1 MTNKLYKLMNWPQI
15 EEITYSECDN
25 PHKLLGPHK
34 QGSKMLVQAYFPGAE
49 KVTIHWKKTGQ
60 VGEAFLTDVPMEL
73 ADEEGYFAALV
84 NAGKMSPYEYVVE
97 YGKTKEHAAYRRIC
111 GDAYRHVPQIT
122 KEDMDRFA
130 AGIHYT
136 IYEKLGAHPME
147 LDGDAGT
154 YFAVWAPNAM
164 RVSVVGDFN
173 EWDGRIHQMRRLG
186 DSGIFELFIPGAE
199 VGDCYKYEL
208 KIKGGLTYLKADPY
222 GNAAQKRPETAS
234 VIADIRNYQWEDDE
248 FLKSREKY
256 QCGNAPVSVY
266 EMYLGSFVTPGEGQD
281 YVNYREIA
289 PKVIEYVKK
298 MGYTHVE
305 LLPVMEYPYD
315 PSWGYQITCYYAPT
329 HRYGAPEDLKY
340 FIDEAHRAGI
350 GVILDWVPAHF
361 PKDANGLYEFD
372 GTCCYELSDPT
383 MNEHPDWTTRI
394 YDYGKPE
401 VRSFLIS
408 NACYWISQFHADGI
422 RVDAV
427 ASMLY
432 LDYNRPNYKP
442 NRFGGRENL
451 EAIDFLRQ
459 LNAAAFQAEPSV
471 MMIAEESTAFPLI
484 TKPDYDGGLG
494 FLFKWNMG
502 WMNDMLRYMS
512 LDPLYRKGDHN
523 ALTFSMTYA
532 FSENF
537 ILPLSHD
544 EVVHGKCSLIGKMP
558 GNYDDKFN
566 NLRVLYAYQ
575 MAHPGKKL
583 NFMGSEFAQFIEWN
597 FKQGLDWLLL
607 GYEKHEKMQHFV
619 RTLNQ
624 FYLEHRELWENDS
637 DWGGYEWIE
646 PDDRDNSVIAFR
658 RKDRKGRELVVVCNF
673 CPVLRENY
681 RLGLPKQGWYVP
693 VLNTDDEAFGGYGFK
708 PEIVRTE
715 KTPSHNQKQSGL
727 FRIPPMSVCFY
738 RYTRARPQT
747 KP

>member
-1 MTNKLYKLMNWPQI
+1 MEQFK
-15 EEITYSECDN
+15 
-25 PHKLLGPHK
+25 
-34 QGSKMLVQAYFPGAE
+34 
-49 KVTIHWKKTGQ
+49 
-60 VGEAFLTDVPMEL
+60 AFLEQFHTTGV
-73 ADEEGYFAALV
+73 
-84 NAGKMSPYEYVVE
+84 S
-97 YGKTKEHAAYRRIC
+97 
-111 GDAYRHVPQIT
+111 DAYR
-122 KEDMDRFA
+122 F
-130 AGIHYT
+130 
-136 IYEKLGAHPME
+136 LGCHAQNR
-147 LDGDAGT
+147 DGVDGFVFRT
-154 YFAVWAPNAM
+154 WAPQAQSV
-164 RVSVVGDFN
+164 RVTGDFN
-173 EWDGRIHQMRRLG
+173 FWNEEDLPMQPVGCGVWEAFSRFAQPGQRYKLCINTKDGRT
-186 DSGIFELFIPGAE
+186 
-199 VGDCYKYEL
+199 VYK
-208 KIKGGLTYLKADPY
+208 TDPY
-222 GNAAQKRPETAS
+222 GNRCGVLPDTAS
-234 VIADIRNYQWEDDE
+234 IIEAEGGFVWHDGLYRARRRKEKILNRPVNIYEVHAGSWKRHEDGSVLS
-248 FLKSREKY
+248 FRELA
-256 QCGNAPVSVY
+256 QQLVP
-266 EMYLGSFVTPGEGQD
+266 
-281 YVNYREIA
+281 
-289 PKVIEYVKK
+289 YVKD
-298 MGYTHVE
+298 MGYTHIE
-305 LLPVMEYPYD
+305 LMPVMEYPYD

-372 GTCCYELSDPT
+372 GTSCYELSDPT

-459 LNAAAFQAEPSV
+459 LNAAAFQTEPAV

-502 WMNDMLRYMS
+502 WMNDMLQYMS
-512 LDPLYRKGDHN
+512 LDPIYRKGDHN

-558 GNYDDKFN
+558 GNHDDKFN

-607 GYEKHEKMQHFV
+607 DYEKHQKMQQFV
-619 RTLNQ
+619 KTLNR
-624 FYLEHRELWENDS
+624 FYLENRELWEVDTGW
-637 DWGGYEWIE
+637 DGYEWIE
-646 PDDRDNSVIAFR
+646 PDDRDRSVIAFR

-681 RLGLPKQGWYVP
+681 RLGLPKQGWYIP
-693 VLNTDDEAFGGYGFK
+693 VLNTDDEAFGGYGFA
-708 PEIVRTE
+708 PETVRTE
-715 KTPSHNQKQSGL
+715 KKPSHGQAQSGL
-727 FRIPPMSVCFY
+727 FRVPPMSVCFY
-738 RYTRARPQT
+738 RYQRAKPQ
-747 KP
+747 P

>member
-1 MTNKLYKLMNWPQI
+1 MEQFK
-15 EEITYSECDN
+15 
-25 PHKLLGPHK
+25 
-34 QGSKMLVQAYFPGAE
+34 
-49 KVTIHWKKTGQ
+49 
-60 VGEAFLTDVPMEL
+60 AFLEQFHTTGV
-73 ADEEGYFAALV
+73 
-84 NAGKMSPYEYVVE
+84 S
-97 YGKTKEHAAYRRIC
+97 
-111 GDAYRHVPQIT
+111 DAYR
-122 KEDMDRFA
+122 F
-130 AGIHYT
+130 
-136 IYEKLGAHPME
+136 LGCHAQNR
-147 LDGDAGT
+147 DGVDGFVFRT
-154 YFAVWAPNAM
+154 WAPRAQSV
-164 RVSVVGDFN
+164 RVTGDFN
-173 EWDGRIHQMRRLG
+173 FWNEEDLPMQPVGCGVWEAFSRFAQPGQRYKLCIKTKDGRT
-186 DSGIFELFIPGAE
+186 
-199 VGDCYKYEL
+199 VYK
-208 KIKGGLTYLKADPY
+208 TDPY
-222 GNAAQKRPETAS
+222 GNRCGVLPDTAS
-234 VIADIRNYQWEDDE
+234 IIEAEDGFVWHDGLYRARRRKE
-248 FLKSREKY
+248 KILNRPVNIYEVHAGSWKRYEDGSVLSFRELA
-256 QCGNAPVSVY
+256 QQLVP
-266 EMYLGSFVTPGEGQD
+266 
-281 YVNYREIA
+281 YVRD
-289 PKVIEYVKK
+289 
-298 MGYTHVE
+298 MGYTHIE

-459 LNAAAFQAEPSV
+459 LNAAAFQTEPAV

-502 WMNDMLRYMS
+502 WMNDMLQYMS

-607 GYEKHEKMQHFV
+607 GYEKHRKMQQFV
-619 RTLNQ
+619 KTLNR
-624 FYLEHRELWENDS
+624 FYLENRELWEVDTGW
-637 DWGGYEWIE
+637 DGYEWIE
-646 PDDRDNSVIAFR
+646 PDDRDRSVIAFR

-693 VLNTDDEAFGGYGFK
+693 VLNTDDEAFGGYGFA
-708 PEIVRTE
+708 PETVRTE
-715 KTPSHNQKQSGL
+715 KKPSHGQMQSGL
-727 FRIPPMSVCFY
+727 FRVPPMSVCFY
-738 RYTRARPQT
+738 RYHRARPQT

>member
-1 MTNKLYKLMNWPQI
+1 MEQFK
-15 EEITYSECDN
+15 
-25 PHKLLGPHK
+25 
-34 QGSKMLVQAYFPGAE
+34 
-49 KVTIHWKKTGQ
+49 
-60 VGEAFLTDVPMEL
+60 AFLEQFHTTGV
-73 ADEEGYFAALV
+73 
-84 NAGKMSPYEYVVE
+84 S
-97 YGKTKEHAAYRRIC
+97 
-111 GDAYRHVPQIT
+111 DAYR
-122 KEDMDRFA
+122 F
-130 AGIHYT
+130 
-136 IYEKLGAHPME
+136 LGCHAQNG
-147 LDGDAGT
+147 DGVEGFVFRT
-154 YFAVWAPNAM
+154 WAPRAQSV
-164 RVSVVGDFN
+164 RVTGDFN
-173 EWDGRIHQMRRLG
+173 FWNEEDLPMQPVGCGVWEAFSRFAQPGQRYKLCIKTKDGRT
-186 DSGIFELFIPGAE
+186 
-199 VGDCYKYEL
+199 VYK
-208 KIKGGLTYLKADPY
+208 TDPY
-222 GNAAQKRPETAS
+222 GNRCGVLPDTAS
-234 VIADIRNYQWEDDE
+234 IIEAEDGFVWHDGLYRARRRKE
-248 FLKSREKY
+248 KILNRPVNIYEVHAGSWKRHEDGSVLSFRELA
-256 QCGNAPVSVY
+256 QQLVP
-266 EMYLGSFVTPGEGQD
+266 
-281 YVNYREIA
+281 YVRD
-289 PKVIEYVKK
+289 
-298 MGYTHVE
+298 MGYTHIE

-459 LNAAAFQAEPSV
+459 LNAAAFQTEPAV

-502 WMNDMLRYMS
+502 RMNDMLQYMS

-607 GYEKHEKMQHFV
+607 GYEKHRKMQQFV
-619 RTLNQ
+619 KTLNR
-624 FYLEHRELWENDS
+624 FYLENRELWEVDTGW
-637 DWGGYEWIE
+637 DGYEWIE
-646 PDDRDNSVIAFR
+646 PDDRDRSVIAFR

-693 VLNTDDEAFGGYGFK
+693 VLNTDDEAFGGYGFA
-708 PEIVRTE
+708 PETVRTE
-715 KTPSHNQKQSGL
+715 KKPSHGQMQSGL
-727 FRIPPMSVCFY
+727 FRVPPMSVCFY
-738 RYTRARPQT
+738 RYHRARPQT

>member
-1 MTNKLYKLMNWPQI
+1 MEQFK
-15 EEITYSECDN
+15 
-25 PHKLLGPHK
+25 
-34 QGSKMLVQAYFPGAE
+34 
-49 KVTIHWKKTGQ
+49 
-60 VGEAFLTDVPMEL
+60 AFLEQFHTTGV
-73 ADEEGYFAALV
+73 
-84 NAGKMSPYEYVVE
+84 S
-97 YGKTKEHAAYRRIC
+97 
-111 GDAYRHVPQIT
+111 DAYR
-122 KEDMDRFA
+122 F
-130 AGIHYT
+130 
-136 IYEKLGAHPME
+136 LGCHAQNR
-147 LDGDAGT
+147 DGVDGFVFRT
-154 YFAVWAPNAM
+154 WAPQAQSM
-164 RVSVVGDFN
+164 RVTGDFN
-173 EWDGRIHQMRRLG
+173 FWNEEDLPMQPVGCGVWEAFSRFAQPGQRYKLCIKTKDGRT
-186 DSGIFELFIPGAE
+186 
-199 VGDCYKYEL
+199 VYK
-208 KIKGGLTYLKADPY
+208 TDPY
-222 GNAAQKRPETAS
+222 GNRCGVLPDTAS
-234 VIADIRNYQWEDDE
+234 IIEAEDGFVWHDGLYRARRRKE
-248 FLKSREKY
+248 KILNRPVNIYEVHAGSWKRHEDGSVLSFRELA
-256 QCGNAPVSVY
+256 QQLVP
-266 EMYLGSFVTPGEGQD
+266 
-281 YVNYREIA
+281 
-289 PKVIEYVKK
+289 YVKD
-298 MGYTHVE
+298 MGYTHIE
-305 LLPVMEYPYD
+305 LMPVMEYPYD

-459 LNAAAFQAEPSV
+459 LNAAAFQTEPAV

-502 WMNDMLRYMS
+502 WMNDMLQYMS

-607 GYEKHEKMQHFV
+607 GYEKHQKMQQFV
-619 RTLNQ
+619 KTLNR
-624 FYLEHRELWENDS
+624 FYLENRELWEVDTGW
-637 DWGGYEWIE
+637 DGYEWIE
-646 PDDRDNSVIAFR
+646 PDDRDRSVIAFR

-693 VLNTDDEAFGGYGFK
+693 VLNTDDEAFGGYGFA
-708 PEIVRTE
+708 PETVRTE
-715 KTPSHNQKQSGL
+715 KKPSHGQMQSGL
-727 FRIPPMSVCFY
+727 FRVPPMSVCFY
-738 RYTRARPQT
+738 RYHRARPQT

>member
-1 MTNKLYKLMNWPQI
+1 MEQF
-15 EEITYSECDN
+15 
-25 PHKLLGPHK
+25 
-34 QGSKMLVQAYFPGAE
+34 Q
-49 KVTIHWKKTGQ
+49 
-60 VGEAFLTDVPMEL
+60 AFLEQFHTS
-73 ADEEGYFAALV
+73 GAA
-84 NAGKMSPYEYVVE
+84 
-97 YGKTKEHAAYRRIC
+97 
-111 GDAYRHVPQIT
+111 DAYR
-122 KEDMDRFA
+122 
-130 AGIHYT
+130 Y
-136 IYEKLGAHPME
+136 LGCHPE
-147 LDGDAGT
+147 VREGVNGFVFRT
-154 YFAVWAPNAM
+154 WAPQAQSV
-164 RVSVVGDFN
+164 RVTGDFN
-173 EWDGRIHQMRRLG
+173 FWNEEDLPMQPVGCGVWEAFSKFAKAGQRYKLCVKTKDGRTI
-186 DSGIFELFIPGAE
+186 
-199 VGDCYKYEL
+199 YK
-208 KIKGGLTYLKADPY
+208 TDPY
-222 GNAAQKRPETAS
+222 GNRCGVLPDTAS
-234 VIADIRNYQWEDDE
+234 IIEADDGFVWHDSLYRARRRKENVLRRPVNIYEVHAGSWKRHEDGSVLS
-248 FLKSREKY
+248 FRELA
-256 QCGNAPVSVY
+256 G
-266 EMYLGSFVTPGEGQD
+266 
-281 YVNYREIA
+281 
-289 PKVIEYVKK
+289 
-298 MGYTHVE
+298 E
-305 LLPVMEYPYD
+305 LLPIMEYPYD

-329 HRYGAPEDLKY
+329 HRYGTPQDLKY
-340 FIDEAHRAGI
+340 FIDEAHKKGI

-361 PKDANGLYEFD
+361 PKDENGLYEFD

-408 NACYWISQFHADGI
+408 NACYWLTQFHADGI

-619 RTLNQ
+619 RTLNR

>member
-1 MTNKLYKLMNWPQI
+1 MEQFK
-15 EEITYSECDN
+15 
-25 PHKLLGPHK
+25 
-34 QGSKMLVQAYFPGAE
+34 
-49 KVTIHWKKTGQ
+49 
-60 VGEAFLTDVPMEL
+60 AFLEQFHTTGV
-73 ADEEGYFAALV
+73 
-84 NAGKMSPYEYVVE
+84 S
-97 YGKTKEHAAYRRIC
+97 
-111 GDAYRHVPQIT
+111 DAYR
-122 KEDMDRFA
+122 F
-130 AGIHYT
+130 
-136 IYEKLGAHPME
+136 LGCHAQNR
-147 LDGDAGT
+147 DGVDGFVFRT
-154 YFAVWAPNAM
+154 WAPRAQSV
-164 RVSVVGDFN
+164 RVTGDFN
-173 EWDGRIHQMRRLG
+173 FWNEEDLPMQPVGCGVWEAFSRFAQPGQRYKLCIKTKDGRT
-186 DSGIFELFIPGAE
+186 
-199 VGDCYKYEL
+199 VYK
-208 KIKGGLTYLKADPY
+208 TDPY
-222 GNAAQKRPETAS
+222 GNRCGVLPDTAS
-234 VIADIRNYQWEDDE
+234 IIEAEDGFVWHDGLYRARRRKE
-248 FLKSREKY
+248 KILNRPVNIYEVHAGSWKRHEDGSVLSFRELA
-256 QCGNAPVSVY
+256 QQLVP
-266 EMYLGSFVTPGEGQD
+266 
-281 YVNYREIA
+281 YVRD
-289 PKVIEYVKK
+289 
-298 MGYTHVE
+298 MGYTHIE

-459 LNAAAFQAEPSV
+459 LNAAAFQTEPAV

-502 WMNDMLRYMS
+502 WMNDMLQYMS

-607 GYEKHEKMQHFV
+607 GYEKHRKMQQFV
-619 RTLNQ
+619 KTLNR
-624 FYLEHRELWENDS
+624 FYLENRELWEVDTGW
-637 DWGGYEWIE
+637 DGYEWIE
-646 PDDRDNSVIAFR
+646 PDDRDRSVIAFR

-693 VLNTDDEAFGGYGFK
+693 VLNTDDEAFGGYGFA
-708 PEIVRTE
+708 PETVRTE
-715 KTPSHNQKQSGL
+715 KKPSHGQMQSGL
-727 FRIPPMSVCFY
+727 FRVPPMSVCFY
-738 RYTRARPQT
+738 RYQRAKPQ
-747 KP
+747 P

>member
-1 MTNKLYKLMNWPQI
+1 MEQFK
-15 EEITYSECDN
+15 
-25 PHKLLGPHK
+25 
-34 QGSKMLVQAYFPGAE
+34 
-49 KVTIHWKKTGQ
+49 
-60 VGEAFLTDVPMEL
+60 AFLEQFHTTGV
-73 ADEEGYFAALV
+73 
-84 NAGKMSPYEYVVE
+84 S
-97 YGKTKEHAAYRRIC
+97 
-111 GDAYRHVPQIT
+111 DAYR
-122 KEDMDRFA
+122 F
-130 AGIHYT
+130 
-136 IYEKLGAHPME
+136 LGCHAQSR
-147 LDGDAGT
+147 DGVDGFVFRT
-154 YFAVWAPNAM
+154 WAPQAQSV
-164 RVSVVGDFN
+164 RVTGDFN
-173 EWDGRIHQMRRLG
+173 FWNEEDLPMQPVGCGVWEAFSRFAQPGQRYKLCIKTKDGRT
-186 DSGIFELFIPGAE
+186 
-199 VGDCYKYEL
+199 VYK
-208 KIKGGLTYLKADPY
+208 TDPY
-222 GNAAQKRPETAS
+222 GNRCGVLPDTAS
-234 VIADIRNYQWEDDE
+234 IIEAEGGFVWHDGLYRARRRKEKILNRPVNIYEVHAGSWKRHEDGSVLS
-248 FLKSREKY
+248 FRELA
-256 QCGNAPVSVY
+256 QQLVP
-266 EMYLGSFVTPGEGQD
+266 
-281 YVNYREIA
+281 
-289 PKVIEYVKK
+289 YVKD
-298 MGYTHVE
+298 MGYTHIE
-305 LLPVMEYPYD
+305 LMPVMEYPYD

-459 LNAAAFQAEPSV
+459 LNAAAFQTEPAV

-502 WMNDMLRYMS
+502 WMNDMLQYMS

-607 GYEKHEKMQHFV
+607 GYEKHRKMQQFV
-619 RTLNQ
+619 KTLNR
-624 FYLEHRELWENDS
+624 FYLENRELWEVDTGW
-637 DWGGYEWIE
+637 DGYEWIE
-646 PDDRDNSVIAFR
+646 PDDRDRSVIAFR

-693 VLNTDDEAFGGYGFK
+693 VLNTDDEAFGGYGFA
-708 PEIVRTE
+708 PETVRTE
-715 KTPSHNQKQSGL
+715 KKPSHGQMQSGL
-727 FRIPPMSVCFY
+727 FRVPPMSVCFY
-738 RYTRARPQT
+738 RYQRAKPQ
-747 KP
+747 P

>member
-1 MTNKLYKLMNWPQI
+1 MGCGVWEAFSRFAQPGQRYKLCI
-15 EEITYSECDN
+15 
-25 PHKLLGPHK
+25 
-34 QGSKMLVQAYFPGAE
+34 
-49 KVTIHWKKTGQ
+49 
-60 VGEAFLTDVPMEL
+60 
-73 ADEEGYFAALV
+73 
-84 NAGKMSPYEYVVE
+84 
-97 YGKTKEHAAYRRIC
+97 KTK
-111 GDAYRHVPQIT
+111 
-122 KEDMDRFA
+122 
-130 AGIHYT
+130 
-136 IYEKLGAHPME
+136 
-147 LDGDAGT
+147 
-154 YFAVWAPNAM
+154 
-164 RVSVVGDFN
+164 
-173 EWDGRIHQMRRLG
+173 DGRT
-186 DSGIFELFIPGAE
+186 
-199 VGDCYKYEL
+199 VYK
-208 KIKGGLTYLKADPY
+208 TDPY
-222 GNAAQKRPETAS
+222 GNRCGVLPDTAS
-234 VIADIRNYQWEDDE
+234 IIEAEDGFVWHDGLYRARRRKE
-248 FLKSREKY
+248 KILNRPVNIYEVHAGSWKRHEDGSVLSFRELA
-256 QCGNAPVSVY
+256 QQLVP
-266 EMYLGSFVTPGEGQD
+266 
-281 YVNYREIA
+281 YVRD
-289 PKVIEYVKK
+289 
-298 MGYTHVE
+298 MGYTHIE
-305 LLPVMEYPYD
+305 LMPVMEYPYD

-340 FIDEAHRAGI
+340 FIDEAHKAGI

-459 LNAAAFQAEPSV
+459 LNAAAFQTEPAV

-502 WMNDMLRYMS
+502 WMNDMLQYMS

-607 GYEKHEKMQHFV
+607 GYEKHQKMQQFV
-619 RTLNQ
+619 KTLNR
-624 FYLEHRELWENDS
+624 FYLENRELWEVDTGW
-637 DWGGYEWIE
+637 DGYEWIE
-646 PDDRDNSVIAFR
+646 PDDRDRSVIAFR

-693 VLNTDDEAFGGYGFK
+693 VLNTDDEAFGGYGFA
-708 PEIVRTE
+708 PETVRTE
-715 KTPSHNQKQSGL
+715 KKPSHGQMQSGL
-727 FRIPPMSVCFY
+727 FRVPPMSVCFY
-738 RYTRARPQT
+738 RYHRARPQT

>member
-1 MTNKLYKLMNWPQI
+1 MEQFK
-15 EEITYSECDN
+15 
-25 PHKLLGPHK
+25 
-34 QGSKMLVQAYFPGAE
+34 
-49 KVTIHWKKTGQ
+49 
-60 VGEAFLTDVPMEL
+60 AFLEQFHTTGV
-73 ADEEGYFAALV
+73 
-84 NAGKMSPYEYVVE
+84 S
-97 YGKTKEHAAYRRIC
+97 
-111 GDAYRHVPQIT
+111 DAYR
-122 KEDMDRFA
+122 F
-130 AGIHYT
+130 
-136 IYEKLGAHPME
+136 LGCHAQNR
-147 LDGDAGT
+147 DGVDGFVFRT
-154 YFAVWAPNAM
+154 WAPRAQSV
-164 RVSVVGDFN
+164 RVTGDFN
-173 EWDGRIHQMRRLG
+173 FWNEEDLPMQPVGCGVWEAFSRFAQPGQRYKLCIKTKDGRT
-186 DSGIFELFIPGAE
+186 
-199 VGDCYKYEL
+199 VYK
-208 KIKGGLTYLKADPY
+208 TDPY
-222 GNAAQKRPETAS
+222 GNRCGVLPDTAS
-234 VIADIRNYQWEDDE
+234 IIEAEDGFVWHDGLYRARRRKE
-248 FLKSREKY
+248 KILNRPVNIYEVHAGSWKRHEDGSVLSFRELA
-256 QCGNAPVSVY
+256 QQLVP
-266 EMYLGSFVTPGEGQD
+266 
-281 YVNYREIA
+281 YVRD
-289 PKVIEYVKK
+289 
-298 MGYTHVE
+298 MGYTHIE

-432 LDYNRPNYKP
+432 LDYNRPNYTP

-459 LNAAAFQAEPSV
+459 LNAAAFQTEPAV

-502 WMNDMLRYMS
+502 WMNDMLQYMS

-607 GYEKHEKMQHFV
+607 GYEKHRKMQQFV
-619 RTLNQ
+619 KTLNR
-624 FYLEHRELWENDS
+624 FYLENRELWEVDTGW
-637 DWGGYEWIE
+637 DGYEWIE
-646 PDDRDNSVIAFR
+646 PDDRDRSVIAFR

-693 VLNTDDEAFGGYGFK
+693 VLNTDDEAFGGYGFA
-708 PEIVRTE
+708 PETVRTE
-715 KTPSHNQKQSGL
+715 KKPSHGQMQSGL
-727 FRIPPMSVCFY
+727 FRVPPMSVCFY
-738 RYTRARPQT
+738 RYHRARPQT

>member
-1 MTNKLYKLMNWPQI
+1 MEQFK
-15 EEITYSECDN
+15 
-25 PHKLLGPHK
+25 
-34 QGSKMLVQAYFPGAE
+34 
-49 KVTIHWKKTGQ
+49 
-60 VGEAFLTDVPMEL
+60 AFLEQFHTTGV
-73 ADEEGYFAALV
+73 
-84 NAGKMSPYEYVVE
+84 S
-97 YGKTKEHAAYRRIC
+97 
-111 GDAYRHVPQIT
+111 DAYR
-122 KEDMDRFA
+122 F
-130 AGIHYT
+130 
-136 IYEKLGAHPME
+136 LGCHAQNR
-147 LDGDAGT
+147 DGVDGFVFRT
-154 YFAVWAPNAM
+154 WAPQAQSV
-164 RVSVVGDFN
+164 RVTGDFN
-173 EWDGRIHQMRRLG
+173 FWNEEDLPMQPVGCGVWEAFSRFAQPGQRYKLCIKTKDGRT
-186 DSGIFELFIPGAE
+186 
-199 VGDCYKYEL
+199 VYK
-208 KIKGGLTYLKADPY
+208 TDPY
-222 GNAAQKRPETAS
+222 GNRCGVLPDTAS
-234 VIADIRNYQWEDDE
+234 IIEAEDGFVWHDGLYRARCRKE
-248 FLKSREKY
+248 KILNRPVNIYEVHAGSWKRHEDGSVLSFRELA
-256 QCGNAPVSVY
+256 QQLVP
-266 EMYLGSFVTPGEGQD
+266 
-281 YVNYREIA
+281 
-289 PKVIEYVKK
+289 YVKD
-298 MGYTHVE
+298 MGYTHIE
-305 LLPVMEYPYD
+305 LMPVMEYPYD

-459 LNAAAFQAEPSV
+459 LNAAAFQTEPAV

-502 WMNDMLRYMS
+502 WMNDMLQYMS

-607 GYEKHEKMQHFV
+607 DYEKHRKMQQFV
-619 RTLNQ
+619 KTLNR
-624 FYLEHRELWENDS
+624 FYLENRELWEVDTGW
-637 DWGGYEWIE
+637 DGYEWIE
-646 PDDRDNSVIAFR
+646 PDDRDRSVIAFR

-693 VLNTDDEAFGGYGFK
+693 VLNTDDEAFGGYGFA
-708 PEIVRTE
+708 PETVHTE
-715 KTPSHNQKQSGL
+715 KKPSHGQMQSGL
-727 FRIPPMSVCFY
+727 FRVPPMSVCFY
-738 RYTRARPQT
+738 RYHRARPQT

>member
-1 MTNKLYKLMNWPQI
+1 MEQFK
-15 EEITYSECDN
+15 
-25 PHKLLGPHK
+25 
-34 QGSKMLVQAYFPGAE
+34 
-49 KVTIHWKKTGQ
+49 
-60 VGEAFLTDVPMEL
+60 AFLEQFHTTGV
-73 ADEEGYFAALV
+73 
-84 NAGKMSPYEYVVE
+84 S
-97 YGKTKEHAAYRRIC
+97 
-111 GDAYRHVPQIT
+111 DAYR
-122 KEDMDRFA
+122 F
-130 AGIHYT
+130 
-136 IYEKLGAHPME
+136 LGCHAQNR
-147 LDGDAGT
+147 DGVDGFVFRT
-154 YFAVWAPNAM
+154 WAPQAQSV
-164 RVSVVGDFN
+164 RVTGDFN
-173 EWDGRIHQMRRLG
+173 FWNEEDLPMQPVGCGVWEAFSRFAQPGQRYKLCIKTKDGRT
-186 DSGIFELFIPGAE
+186 
-199 VGDCYKYEL
+199 VYK
-208 KIKGGLTYLKADPY
+208 TDPY
-222 GNAAQKRPETAS
+222 GNRCGVLPDTAS
-234 VIADIRNYQWEDDE
+234 IIEAEDGFVWHDGLYRARRRKE
-248 FLKSREKY
+248 KILNRPVNIYEVHAGSWKRHEDGSVLSFRELA
-256 QCGNAPVSVY
+256 QQLVP
-266 EMYLGSFVTPGEGQD
+266 
-281 YVNYREIA
+281 YVRD
-289 PKVIEYVKK
+289 
-298 MGYTHVE
+298 MGYTHIE

-340 FIDEAHRAGI
+340 FIDEAHKAGI

-383 MNEHPDWTTRI
+383 MTEHPDWTTRI

-459 LNAAAFQAEPSV
+459 LNAAAFQTEPAV

-502 WMNDMLRYMS
+502 WMNDMLQYMS

-607 GYEKHEKMQHFV
+607 DYEKHRKMQQFV
-619 RTLNQ
+619 KTLNR
-624 FYLEHRELWENDS
+624 FYLENRELWEVDTGW
-637 DWGGYEWIE
+637 DGYEWIE
-646 PDDRDNSVIAFR
+646 PDDRDRSVIAFR

-693 VLNTDDEAFGGYGFK
+693 VLNTDDEAFGGYGFA
-708 PEIVRTE
+708 PETVRTE
-715 KTPSHNQKQSGL
+715 KKPSHGQAQSGL
-727 FRIPPMSVCFY
+727 FRVPPMSVCFY
-738 RYTRARPQT
+738 RYHRARPQT

>member
-1 MTNKLYKLMNWPQI
+1 MEQFK
-15 EEITYSECDN
+15 
-25 PHKLLGPHK
+25 
-34 QGSKMLVQAYFPGAE
+34 
-49 KVTIHWKKTGQ
+49 
-60 VGEAFLTDVPMEL
+60 AFLEQFHTTGV
-73 ADEEGYFAALV
+73 
-84 NAGKMSPYEYVVE
+84 S
-97 YGKTKEHAAYRRIC
+97 
-111 GDAYRHVPQIT
+111 DAYR
-122 KEDMDRFA
+122 F
-130 AGIHYT
+130 
-136 IYEKLGAHPME
+136 LGCHAQNR
-147 LDGDAGT
+147 DGVDGFVFRT
-154 YFAVWAPNAM
+154 WAPQAQSV
-164 RVSVVGDFN
+164 RVTGDFN
-173 EWDGRIHQMRRLG
+173 FWNEEDLPMQPVGCGVWEAFSRFAQPGQRYKLCIKTKDGRT
-186 DSGIFELFIPGAE
+186 
-199 VGDCYKYEL
+199 VYK
-208 KIKGGLTYLKADPY
+208 TDPY
-222 GNAAQKRPETAS
+222 GNRCGVLPDTAS
-234 VIADIRNYQWEDDE
+234 IIEAEGGFVWHDGLYRARRRKEKILNRPVNIYEVHAGSWKRHEDGSVLS
-248 FLKSREKY
+248 FRELA
-256 QCGNAPVSVY
+256 QQLVP
-266 EMYLGSFVTPGEGQD
+266 
-281 YVNYREIA
+281 
-289 PKVIEYVKK
+289 YVKD
-298 MGYTHVE
+298 MGYTHIE
-305 LLPVMEYPYD
+305 LMPVMEYPYD

-329 HRYGAPEDLKY
+329 YRYGAPEDLKY
-340 FIDEAHRAGI
+340 FIDEAHKAGI

-442 NRFGGRENL
+442 NRFGGHENL

-459 LNAAAFQAEPSV
+459 LNAAAFQTDPAV

-502 WMNDMLRYMS
+502 WMNDMLQYMS

-607 GYEKHEKMQHFV
+607 DYEKHRKMQQFV
-619 RTLNQ
+619 KTLNR
-624 FYLEHRELWENDS
+624 FYLENRELWEVDTGW
-637 DWGGYEWIE
+637 DGYEWIE
-646 PDDRDNSVIAFR
+646 PDDRDRSVIAFR

-693 VLNTDDEAFGGYGFK
+693 VLNTDDEAFGGYGFA
-708 PEIVRTE
+708 PETVRTE
-715 KTPSHNQKQSGL
+715 KKPSHGQAQSGL
-727 FRIPPMSVCFY
+727 FRVPPMSVCFY
-738 RYTRARPQT
+738 RYQRAKPQ
-747 KP
+747 P

>member
-1 MTNKLYKLMNWPQI
+1 MEQFK
-15 EEITYSECDN
+15 
-25 PHKLLGPHK
+25 
-34 QGSKMLVQAYFPGAE
+34 
-49 KVTIHWKKTGQ
+49 
-60 VGEAFLTDVPMEL
+60 AFLEQFHTTGV
-73 ADEEGYFAALV
+73 
-84 NAGKMSPYEYVVE
+84 S
-97 YGKTKEHAAYRRIC
+97 
-111 GDAYRHVPQIT
+111 DAYR
-122 KEDMDRFA
+122 F
-130 AGIHYT
+130 
-136 IYEKLGAHPME
+136 LGCHAQNR
-147 LDGDAGT
+147 DGVDGFVFRT
-154 YFAVWAPNAM
+154 WAPQAQSV
-164 RVSVVGDFN
+164 RVTGDFN
-173 EWDGRIHQMRRLG
+173 FWNEEDLPMQPVGCGVWEAFSRFAQPGQRYKLCIKTKDGRT
-186 DSGIFELFIPGAE
+186 
-199 VGDCYKYEL
+199 VYK
-208 KIKGGLTYLKADPY
+208 TDPY
-222 GNAAQKRPETAS
+222 GNRCGVLPDTAS
-234 VIADIRNYQWEDDE
+234 IIEAEDGFVWHDGLYRARRRKE
-248 FLKSREKY
+248 KILNRPVNIYEVHAGSWKRHEDGSVLSFRELA
-256 QCGNAPVSVY
+256 QQLVP
-266 EMYLGSFVTPGEGQD
+266 
-281 YVNYREIA
+281 YVRD
-289 PKVIEYVKK
+289 
-298 MGYTHVE
+298 MGYTHIE

-408 NACYWISQFHADGI
+408 NACYWISPFHADGL

-459 LNAAAFQAEPSV
+459 LNAAAFQTEPAV

-502 WMNDMLRYMS
+502 WMNDMLQYMS

-607 GYEKHEKMQHFV
+607 GYEKHRKMQQFV
-619 RTLNQ
+619 KTLNR
-624 FYLEHRELWENDS
+624 FYLENRELWEVDTGW
-637 DWGGYEWIE
+637 DGYEWIE
-646 PDDRDNSVIAFR
+646 PDDRDRSVIAFR

-693 VLNTDDEAFGGYGFK
+693 VLNTDDEAFGGYGFA
-708 PEIVRTE
+708 PETVRTE
-715 KTPSHNQKQSGL
+715 KKPSHGQMQSGL
-727 FRIPPMSVCFY
+727 FRVPPMSVCFY
-738 RYTRARPQT
+738 RYHRARPQT

>member
-1 MTNKLYKLMNWPQI
+1 MEQFK
-15 EEITYSECDN
+15 
-25 PHKLLGPHK
+25 
-34 QGSKMLVQAYFPGAE
+34 
-49 KVTIHWKKTGQ
+49 
-60 VGEAFLTDVPMEL
+60 AFLEQFHTTGV
-73 ADEEGYFAALV
+73 
-84 NAGKMSPYEYVVE
+84 S
-97 YGKTKEHAAYRRIC
+97 
-111 GDAYRHVPQIT
+111 DAYR
-122 KEDMDRFA
+122 F
-130 AGIHYT
+130 
-136 IYEKLGAHPME
+136 LGCHAQNR
-147 LDGDAGT
+147 DGVDGFVFRT
-154 YFAVWAPNAM
+154 WAPQAQSV
-164 RVSVVGDFN
+164 RVTGDFN
-173 EWDGRIHQMRRLG
+173 FWNEEDLPMQPVGCGVWEAFSRFAQPGQRYKLCIKTRDGRT
-186 DSGIFELFIPGAE
+186 
-199 VGDCYKYEL
+199 VYK
-208 KIKGGLTYLKADPY
+208 TDPY
-222 GNAAQKRPETAS
+222 GNRCGVLPDTAS
-234 VIADIRNYQWEDDE
+234 IIEAEDGFVWHDGLYRARRRKE
-248 FLKSREKY
+248 KILNRPVNIYEVHAGSWKRHEDGSVLSFRELA
-256 QCGNAPVSVY
+256 QQLVP
-266 EMYLGSFVTPGEGQD
+266 
-281 YVNYREIA
+281 YVRD
-289 PKVIEYVKK
+289 
-298 MGYTHVE
+298 MGYTHIE

-459 LNAAAFQAEPSV
+459 LNAAAFQTEPAV

-502 WMNDMLRYMS
+502 WMNDMLQYMS

-575 MAHPGKKL
+575 IAHPGKKL

-607 GYEKHEKMQHFV
+607 GYEKHQKMQQFV
-619 RTLNQ
+619 KTLNR
-624 FYLEHRELWENDS
+624 FYLENRELWEVDTGW
-637 DWGGYEWIE
+637 DGYEWIE
-646 PDDRDNSVIAFR
+646 PDDRDRSVIAFR

-693 VLNTDDEAFGGYGFK
+693 VLNTDDEAFGGYGFA
-708 PEIVRTE
+708 PETVRTE
-715 KTPSHNQKQSGL
+715 KKPSHGQMQSGL
-727 FRIPPMSVCFY
+727 FRVPPMSVCFY
-738 RYTRARPQT
+738 RYHRARPQT

>member
-1 MTNKLYKLMNWPQI
+1 MEQFK
-15 EEITYSECDN
+15 
-25 PHKLLGPHK
+25 
-34 QGSKMLVQAYFPGAE
+34 
-49 KVTIHWKKTGQ
+49 
-60 VGEAFLTDVPMEL
+60 AFLEQFHTTGV
-73 ADEEGYFAALV
+73 
-84 NAGKMSPYEYVVE
+84 S
-97 YGKTKEHAAYRRIC
+97 
-111 GDAYRHVPQIT
+111 DAYR
-122 KEDMDRFA
+122 F
-130 AGIHYT
+130 
-136 IYEKLGAHPME
+136 LGCHAQNR
-147 LDGDAGT
+147 DGVDGFVFRT
-154 YFAVWAPNAM
+154 WAPQAQSV
-164 RVSVVGDFN
+164 RVTGDFN
-173 EWDGRIHQMRRLG
+173 FWNEEDLPMQPVGCGVWEAFSRFAQPGQRYKLCIKTKDGRT
-186 DSGIFELFIPGAE
+186 
-199 VGDCYKYEL
+199 VYK
-208 KIKGGLTYLKADPY
+208 TDPY
-222 GNAAQKRPETAS
+222 GNRCGVLPDTAS
-234 VIADIRNYQWEDDE
+234 IIEAEGGFVWHDGLYRARRRKEKILNRPVNIYEVHAGSWKRHEDGSVLS
-248 FLKSREKY
+248 FRELA
-256 QCGNAPVSVY
+256 QQLVP
-266 EMYLGSFVTPGEGQD
+266 
-281 YVNYREIA
+281 
-289 PKVIEYVKK
+289 YVKD
-298 MGYTHVE
+298 MGYTHIE
-305 LLPVMEYPYD
+305 LMPVMEYPYD

-340 FIDEAHRAGI
+340 FIDEAHKAGI

-459 LNAAAFQAEPSV
+459 LNAAAFQTEPAV

-502 WMNDMLRYMS
+502 WMNDMLQYMS

-607 GYEKHEKMQHFV
+607 DYEKHRKMQQFV
-619 RTLNQ
+619 KTLNR
-624 FYLEHRELWENDS
+624 FYLENRELWEVDTGW
-637 DWGGYEWIE
+637 DGYEWIE
-646 PDDRDNSVIAFR
+646 PDDRDRSVIAFR

-693 VLNTDDEAFGGYGFK
+693 VLNTDDEAFGGYGFA
-708 PEIVRTE
+708 PETVRTE
-715 KTPSHNQKQSGL
+715 KKPSHGQAQSGL
-727 FRIPPMSVCFY
+727 FRVPPMSVCFY
-738 RYTRARPQT
+738 RYQRAKPQ
-747 KP
+747 P